1 MISQSSTQSN
11 CLMIFN
17 RLEMLLSER
26 ELTISQVAKDTG
38 LSRTTLTYMVQNNS
52 KGIQLATLNQ
62 LCQYLHV
69 RPDDFFEYYPF
80 DLAYQFQR
88 DQDQVV
94 VLAELS
100 ENGQVVQSAQVS
112 GKVADDTCQLAYSE
126 LERQFAKYF
135 DQLSIFSKT
144 LLKNDFKE
152 VAAKETGISIELR

>member
-1 MISQSSTQSN
+1 
-11 CLMIFN
+11 MIFN
-17 RLEMLLSER
+17 RLKMLLSER

-69 RPDDFFEYYPF
+69 LPEDFFEYYPF
-80 DLAYQFQR
+80 DVAYQFQR
-88 DQDQVV
+88 DQDKII
-94 VLAELS
+94 VLAELLES
-100 ENGQVVQSAQVS
+100 GQVVQSAQVT
-112 GKVADDTCQLAYSE
+112 GKVANDTCQIAYSE

-144 LLKNDFKE
+144 LLKNDFKT
-152 VAAKETGISIELR
+152 VVAKEIGSSIELI

>member
-1 MISQSSTQSN
+1 
-11 CLMIFN
+11 MIFN
-17 RLEMLLSER
+17 RLKMLLSER

-69 RPDDFFEYYPF
+69 RPEDFLEYYPF
-80 DLAYQFQR
+80 DVAYQFQR
-88 DQDQVV
+88 DQDKII
-94 VLAELS
+94 VLAELLES
-100 ENGQVVQSAQVS
+100 GQVVQSAQVT
-112 GKVADDTCQLAYSE
+112 GKVANDTCQIAYSE

-144 LLKNDFKE
+144 LLKNDFKT
-152 VAAKETGISIELR
+152 VVAKEIGSSIELI

>member
-1 MISQSSTQSN
+1 
-11 CLMIFN
+11 MIFN
-17 RLEMLLSER
+17 RLKMLLSER

-80 DLAYQFQR
+80 DVTYQFQQ
-88 DQDQVV
+88 DQDQSI
-94 VLAELS
+94 VLAELL
-100 ENGQVVQSAQVS
+100 ENAQVIQSAQVA
-112 GKVADDTCQLAYSE
+112 GKVADGTCQIAYSE

-135 DQLSIFSKT
+135 NQLSIFSKT
-144 LLKNDFKE
+144 LLKNDFKT
-152 VAAKETGISIELR
+152 VAAKKIGSSIELR

>member
-1 MISQSSTQSN
+1 
-11 CLMIFN
+11 MIFN
-17 RLEMLLSER
+17 RLKMLLSER

-94 VLAELS
+94 VLAELL
-100 ENGQVVQSAQVS
+100 ENGQLVQSAQVS
-112 GKVADDTCQLAYSE
+112 GKVADDTCQIAYSE
-126 LERQFAKYF
+126 LERQFTTHF

-144 LLKNDFKE
+144 LLRNDFE
-152 VAAKETGISIELR
+152 AVAAKEVGCSIELR

>member
-1 MISQSSTQSN
+1 
-11 CLMIFN
+11 MIFN
-17 RLEMLLSER
+17 RLKMLLSER

-69 RPDDFFEYYPF
+69 RPEDFFEYYPF
-80 DLAYQFQR
+80 DVAYQFQR
-88 DQDQVV
+88 DQDKII
-94 VLAELS
+94 VLAELLES
-100 ENGQVVQSAQVS
+100 GQVVQSAQVT
-112 GKVADDTCQLAYSE
+112 GKVANDTCQIAYSE

-144 LLKNDFKE
+144 LLRNDFKA
-152 VAAKETGISIELR
+152 VAAKEVGCSIELR

>member
-1 MISQSSTQSN
+1 
-11 CLMIFN
+11 MIFN
-17 RLEMLLSER
+17 RLKMLLSER

-52 KGIQLATLNQ
+52 KGIQLVTLNQ

-94 VLAELS
+94 VLAELL

-112 GKVADDTCQLAYSE
+112 GKVSDDTCQIAYSE
-126 LERQFAKYF
+126 LERQFTTHF

-144 LLKNDFKE
+144 LLRNDFKA
-152 VAAKETGISIELR
+152 VAAKEVGCSIELR